1 MAQGELNTAR
11 NGEQMSSPPG
21 DEELCIDVFDA
32 VLETES
38 GVVGL
43 RLDAQQEMVTIDYN
57 ADQMGQDQAADLALR
72 VGPILHHRWETCTMR
87 LGQRGG
93 RSCET
98 CAYLLEQRLQKI
110 PGIER
115 ASASYRGGVLS
126 VTYDQDLITP
136 EGITGHVKTL
146 GVPLQEGAVMDWL
159 VETKEEGARP
169 GRWWEQVDQQRL
181 ALILTIIAFITMF
194 AGLIAT
200 RLDIPTLASVFYV
213 TAYVTGGAFGLKAGL
228 ESLRERTIDVD
239 LLMILAALG
248 AAIVGAPFE
257 GAMLLFLFSLSN
269 VLQNYALD
277 RTRNAIRELM
287 ALRPTEATV
296 RRGDRVLTLPLE
308 AIQIGDR
315 IVVRPGDRIPLD
327 GVVLEGESGVD
338 QAAITGE
345 SIPVSKQEGDKI
357 LAGSINGRGS
367 LEVGVTRLAKD
378 STIARLIQLVEEAQS
393 EKAPTQRFIDKAEQY
408 YALGVLVFTAL
419 AIIVPVALLNEPF
432 ETTFYRAMTL
442 MVAASPCAI
451 VISTP
456 ATVLSAIANG
466 ARKGVLFKGGA
477 YLEQAAEVKVI
488 AFDKTGTLT
497 LGNSQ
502 VTDLIPL
509 NDLSA
514 DELLTL
520 AAAVEARSEHPLAQA
535 IVAAAEERHL
545 NIPAV
550 SGFQSATGQ
559 GVQAMVEGDRIAVS
573 NIRYLEVMT
582 GSDLLLMRDRTA
594 VLQDQGKTV
603 AIVSRLNDD
612 RDPEILGVLGI
623 ADVLRP
629 DAPEVMQALRA
640 QGVEKLVLLTGDNE
654 RVAQAIAGQVG
665 VDETFAEL
673 MPEEKM
679 LLLKELADLHGTVI
693 MVGDGVNDAPA
704 LATADIG
711 LAMGAAGT
719 DVALETADVVLMAD
733 DLSKIPYIIGL
744 SRQTRRILIQNLVF
758 AIGVII
764 ILVGAVLGFSLAL
777 PLSVIGH
784 EGSTVI
790 VSLNGLRMLG
800 YKG

>member
-1 MAQGELNTAR
+1 MRVPSEDGHVP
-11 NGEQMSSPPG
+11 GPPG
-21 DEELCIDVFDA
+21 EDERCIDVFDA
-32 VLETES
+32 VVETES

-43 RLDAQQEMVTIDYN
+43 RLDPEQEMVSIDYN
-57 ADQMGQDQAADLALR
+57 ADEMQQEEAADVARR
-72 VGPILHHRWETCTMR
+72 VGPILHHRWETCTVR
-87 LGQRGG
+87 LGKVGG

-98 CAYLLEQRLQKI
+98 CALQLEQRLQKL

-115 ASASYRGGVLS
+115 ASASYLGGVLS
-126 VTYDQDLITP
+126 VTYDRDLITP
-136 EGITGHVKTL
+136 EGITGHVQTL
-146 GVPLQEGAVMDWL
+146 GVPLRDGQVTGRTAREEEEAL
-159 VETKEEGARP
+159 PET
-169 GRWWEQVDQQRL
+169 WWRRIDLQRL
-181 ALILTIIAFITMF
+181 ELILTIITFITMF
-194 AGLIAT
+194 AGLIAG
-200 RLDIPTLASVFYV
+200 RLALPMLANVFYV
-213 TAYVTGGAFGLKAGL
+213 VAYVAGGAFGLKAGL

-248 AAIVGAPFE
+248 AALVGAPFE

-287 ALRPTEATV
+287 ALRPTEALV
-296 RRGDRVLTLPLE
+296 RRGERLLMLPLE
-308 AIQIGDR
+308 NINIGDR

-327 GVVLEGESGVD
+327 GVVLEGESSVD

-345 SIPVSKQEGDKI
+345 SIPVSKQAGDSI
-357 LAGSINGRGS
+357 LAGSINGQGG
-367 LEVGVTRLAKD
+367 LEIGVTRLAKD

-408 YALGVLVFTAL
+408 YALGVLIFTGL
-419 AIIVPVALLNEPF
+419 AILFPIAFLNEPF
-432 ETTFYRAMTL
+432 DATFYRAMTL

-497 LGNSQ
+497 LGRPQ
-502 VTDLIPL
+502 VTDVIPL
-509 NDLSA
+509 NDLSE
-514 DELLTL
+514 DSLLTL
-520 AAAVEARSEHPLAQA
+520 AAAVESRSEHPLAQA
-535 IVAAAEERHL
+535 IMNAAEGRNL
-545 NIPAV
+545 SLPPVV
-550 SGFQSATGQ
+550 SAFQSRAGR
-559 GVQAMVEGDRIAVS
+559 GVQAVVNEQTIAVS
-573 NIRYLEVMT
+573 NLR
-582 GSDLLLMRDRTA
+582 DLDFQNGHDMAFVQDQMAT
-594 VLQDQGKTV
+594 LQDQGKTAV
-603 AIVSRLNDD
+603 VVSRLDD
-612 RDPEILGVLGI
+612 RQNPEILGIIGI

-629 DAPEVMQALRA
+629 DAPQVMDSLRQ
-640 QGVEKLVLLTGDNE
+640 QGIEKLVMLTGDNE
-654 RVAQAIAGQVG
+654 RVAQAIAQQVG
-665 VDETFAEL
+665 VDETFAGL

-679 LLLKELADLHGTVI
+679 LLLKELADLHGTVM

-719 DVALETADVVLMAD
+719 DVALETADVVLMSD

-744 SRQTRRILIQNLVF
+744 SHQTRRILIQNLVF

-764 ILVGAVLGFSLAL
+764 ILVSAVLGVGLAL

-800 YKG
+800 YNP